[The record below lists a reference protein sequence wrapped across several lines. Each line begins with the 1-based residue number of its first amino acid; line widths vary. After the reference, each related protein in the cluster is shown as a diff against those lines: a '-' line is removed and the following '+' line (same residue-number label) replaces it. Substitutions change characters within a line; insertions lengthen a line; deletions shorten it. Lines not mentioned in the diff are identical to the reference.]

1 LSLQLLKN
9 SERVVFSS
17 RPLVITPKELPNHPL
32 KGKVPVGDFRLEESV
47 SRTSVN
53 TGDTIIYVSSVIGDG
68 NSILVESKL
77 PESDYFLNFYSAGSQ
92 SSVFPFGDKM
102 LGNKTEKMLIIPS
115 QPGKFALK
123 SYFNWIFFNI
133 RTAAYD
139 TLHSDVLFTVSG
151 QPSDR
156 LLNTQSETML
166 LYRNL
171 EKLAAAKVI
180 GYRWGDWRLIFNV
193 FLGLIL
199 CWLFLLIMKA
209 KK

>member
-9 SERVVFSS
+9 AERVVFSS

-32 KGKVPVGDFRLEESV
+32 KGKVPVGDFRLEETV
-47 SRTSVN
+47 SKTNVN
-53 TGDTIIYVSSVIGDG
+53 TGDTVIYVSSVIGDG
-68 NSILVESKL
+68 NSILLESKL

-139 TLHSDVLFTVSG
+139 TLHSDVLLTVSG

-166 LYRNL
+166 LYRNV

-180 GYRWGDWRLIFNV
+180 GYRWWDWRLIFNV
-193 FLGLIL
+193 LLGLIL
-199 CWLFLLIMKA
+199 GWLFLLLMKA

>member
-1 LSLQLLKN
+1 
-9 SERVVFSS
+9 
-17 RPLVITPKELPNHPL
+17 
-32 KGKVPVGDFRLEESV
+32 
-47 SRTSVN
+47 
-53 TGDTIIYVSSVIGDG
+53 
-68 NSILVESKL
+68 
-77 PESDYFLNFYSAGSQ
+77 
-92 SSVFPFGDKM
+92 M

-123 SYFNWIFFNI
+123 SYFNWIYFNI

-139 TLHSDVLFTVSG
+139 TLHSDVLLTVSG

-166 LYRNL
+166 LYRNV

-193 FLGLIL
+193 LLGLIL
-199 CWLFLLIMKA
+199 GWLFLLLMKA